1 MFRSVYKVLAVA
13 ARDRLDDV
21 AEVTSHYNQSS
32 VDKRSGISGQ
42 CLWFWKSP
50 LQRFILLDGSSL
62 YNGP

>member
-50 LQRFILLDGSSL
+50 LQRFIC
-62 YNGP
+62 